1 MKEYLEN
8 RIKELKKQ
16 FEIDK
21 EKYIN
26 IPAERTATN
35 RYYYAKLQAIESS
48 IKELEKVLEMIK

>member
-26 IPAERTATN
+26 IPAERK
-35 RYYYAKLQAIESS
+35 KLQKRRQS
-48 IKELEKVLEMIK
+48 